1 MRIQSN
7 IQRIQRD
14 IEALAQFTASPGA
27 GVTRFSFTAED
38 RQARE
43 YIINQMAAS
52 HLKVYEDAAGTI
64 IGRREGSR
72 AAAPVVMIGSH
83 FDSVKNGGPFDGPA
97 GVVAALEI
105 ARVLDENRIATEYPL
120 EFIAMIEEEGGRFG
134 AGLFG
139 SRAMAGRIPP
149 DELLNLHD
157 DSGISVARAMHDFGL
172 APEALLSAVR
182 SPEQLKAFLELHIE
196 QGPILEKTGTDVGL
210 VETVVGIEQWEIEIQ
225 GRPDHAGT
233 TPMNMRADALVAT
246 ADVIKQIHRLASQ
259 SETGT
264 VATVGKLQ
272 VAPGAGNIVPGKA
285 TFSVDIR
292 SDNAADILQLGETI
306 KVFLFSLP
314 QEYPGISTRMS
325 SVLSIDPTPLS
336 SPILQLLE
344 EEAGIGGI
352 TSRRMRSGAGHDA
365 MVMASLAE
373 VGLVFVP
380 SRDGRSHCPEEWTDY
395 NKLKKGVD
403 LVLQVTLRLAVTDYS
418 CSG

>member
-7 IQRIQRD
+7 IHRIQRD
-14 IEALAQFTASPGA
+14 IEALAHFTASPGE

-38 RQARE
+38 RLARE
-43 YIINQMAAS
+43 YIKNQMAAS

-72 AAAPVVMIGSH
+72 RCAPAVMIGSH
-83 FDSVKNGGPFDGPA
+83 FDSVKKGGPFDGPA

-105 ARVLDENRIATEYPL
+105 SRILDENRICTEYPL
-120 EFIAMIEEEGGRFG
+120 EFIAMVEEEGGRFG

-139 SRAMAGRIPP
+139 SRAMAGKILPG
-149 DELLNLHD
+149 ELLNFHD
-157 DSGISVARAMHDFGL
+157 DAGISVARAMQDFGL
-172 APEALLSAVR
+172 EPEAITSAVR
-182 SPEQLKAFLELHIE
+182 SPDQLKAFLELHIE
-196 QGPILEKTGTDVGL
+196 QGPILEKTGIDVGL

-233 TPMNMRADALVAT
+233 TPMNMRADALVAA
-246 ADVIKQIHRLASQ
+246 ADVIKQIYRLASD
-259 SETGT
+259 SAAGT

-272 VAPGAGNIVPGKA
+272 VSPGAGNIVPGKA
-285 TFSVDIR
+285 IFTVDIR
-292 SDNAADILQLGETI
+292 SDNATDIQQLSEAI
-306 KVFLFSLP
+306 QRFLFSLAK
-314 QEYPGISTRMS
+314 EYPGISTRMS
-325 SVLSIDPTPLS
+325 PVLSIDPTPLS
-336 SPILQLLE
+336 SDILQLLE
-344 EEAGIGGI
+344 EEAGFSGI

-365 MVMASLAE
+365 MVMASLTE

-403 LVLQVTLRLAVTDYS
+403 LLLQAALRLAVTNCS
-418 CSG
+418 CND

>member
-157 DSGISVARAMHDFGL
+157 DSGISVARAMQDFGL

-292 SDNAADILQLGETI
+292 SDNAADIQQLSETI
-306 KVFLFSLP
+306 KEFLFSLT